1 MVTSG
6 REGCWVPPPRGS
18 LIIYYSTTSN
28 TAIRELD
35 PTYIVV
41 LAEGFEDQSAQYEGR
56 LPEMISQEDRFCSSL
71 SQTQSC
77 AVGRKN
83 SHFRPSPRS

>member
-28 TAIRELD
+28 TAIRESDLAS
-35 PTYIVV
+35 ILVFAEVV
-41 LAEGFEDQSAQYEGR
+41 DDKSAEYEGR
-56 LPEMISQEDRFCSSL
+56 LPEMIS
-71 SQTQSC
+71 
-77 AVGRKN
+77 
-83 SHFRPSPRS
+83 PRG